1 MRGEPTI
8 KMLHTRFIYRQISTS
23 WKQTAVFIACVAL
36 SLVTLVSLGGFG
48 ESVNSSLL
56 RDARKLLAADVEA
69 RSNFPFSPAAEAAL
83 AALAADPTI
92 DLARTYEFISVV
104 RQTDSDATLL
114 SELKVVEPGYPFY
127 GEVLLAS
134 KRPFAQVLTPGH
146 IIVGQNL
153 LDRLGLQVG
162 DPLDVGQATLT
173 IADVVVGEPDEPIN
187 FFTLGPRIFIAA
199 ADLPAIDLIKPGSRI
214 SYRALLRV
222 ADDGAVDGVAE
233 RLTAVGDGRQLRVN
247 TYRTNQSG
255 VQRFF
260 ENLLTFLN
268 LIGIFTLMLAG
279 IGIQS
284 SLTAFLKEREET
296 IAVLRTFGA
305 SSGFVIR
312 QFLAVAALLGA
323 VGTVIGLLL
332 GLLLQLLFPLIF
344 APFLP
349 PQVEFVLSFRAILEG
364 VILGL
369 FVTAAFTFIPLYQ
382 IQELKPS
389 FIFRK
394 EAPPLPKSWFYYA
407 MLALIL
413 AFFAGMVFWYLQN
426 PRRTAYFAAG
436 TVGLVAITA
445 GLTQLLL
452 YLLRRRKLRPLAP
465 RQALRGLFRP
475 RNATAAIIVTLT
487 TSLAVLFTIYLIQRN
502 LDASFVAAYPDDAPN
517 LFILDIQPD
526 QRQGVA
532 AELGVPTQFFPV
544 IRARIQ
550 SINGQEIRPR
560 DDNADGPPDD
570 NEEGGPPLDI
580 SFSLTYQDELLDNET
595 LRQGAA
601 LFDPADLGVA
611 QVSVSEIMLGSYP
624 FKLGDEM
631 VFNIQG
637 VMLPARVV
645 SVRTAP
651 EENGRF
657 APTFNFVLREQDL
670 ITAPQTIITTVTLP
684 PDSIPAMQNR
694 LVNAFP
700 NLTVVD
706 VTRAIATLAELVG
719 NITIVI
725 RFFTLFSIVAGVLII
740 ISSVLATRF
749 ARIQEAVYFKV
760 LGAKRRFVLRVFALE
775 NVFIGLLSAILALFL
790 SQLAGWILVTQVF
803 ELAYLPYLGASG
815 VLMLLTVGL
824 VTAVGLLASIS
835 ILRQK
840 PITFLREQTAE

>member
-1 MRGEPTI
+1 MI
-8 KMLHTRFIYRQISTS
+8 HTRFIYRQITSS

-48 ESVNSSLL
+48 ESVNNSLL

-69 RSNFPFSPAAEAAL
+69 RSRFPFTDAVEAELSTLAAE
-83 AALAADPTI
+83 PGI
-92 DLARTYEFISVV
+92 EIARTYEFISVV
-104 RQTDSDATLL
+104 RQTDGEATLL

-127 GEVLLAS
+127 GEVGLAS

-162 DPLDVGQATLT
+162 DPLNVGQATLT
-173 IADVVVGEPDEPIN
+173 IADVVVSEPDEPVN

-199 ADLPAIDLIKPGSRI
+199 ADLPTIDLIKPGSRVT
-214 SYRALLRV
+214 YRALLRV
-222 ADDGAVDGVAE
+222 ADEGQVDGVAE
-233 RLTAVGDGRQLRVN
+233 RLTATGENRQLRVD
-247 TYRTNQSG
+247 TFRTNQSG

-305 SSGFVIR
+305 TSRFVIN
-312 QFLAVAALLGA
+312 QFFAVAAVLGA
-323 VGTVIGLLL
+323 IGTVLGLLL
-332 GLLLQLLFPLIF
+332 GLLLQILFPVIF

-349 PQVEFVLSFRAILEG
+349 PQVEFVLSLRALLEG
-364 VILGL
+364 MILGL

-407 MLALIL
+407 ILTLIL

-452 YLLRRRKLRPLAP
+452 HWLRRRRLKPLAP

-502 LDASFVAAYPDDAPN
+502 LDASFVAAYPDNAPN
-517 LFILDIQPD
+517 LLILDIQPN
-526 QRQGVA
+526 QRQEVA
-532 AELGVPTQFFPV
+532 AELGVPTVFYPV

-550 SINGQEIRPR
+550 SINGQEIQPR
-560 DDNADGPPDD
+560 EENNDERGNNDNNDS
-570 NEEGGPPLDI
+570 PPLDFP
-580 SFSLTYQDELLDNET
+580 FSLTYQNDLLADET
-595 LRQGAA
+595 LREGSS

-611 QVSVSEIMLGSYP
+611 QVSVSELMLGSYP

-631 VFNIQG
+631 VFTIQG
-637 VMLPARVV
+637 VELPARVV
-645 SVRTAP
+645 SIRTMP
-651 EENGRF
+651 GEENGRF

-670 ITAPQTIITTVTLP
+670 INAPQTIITSVNIP
-684 PDSIPAMQNR
+684 PATIPALQNR
-694 LVNAFP
+694 LVNTFP

-706 VTRAIATLAELVG
+706 ITSAINTLAELVG
-719 NITIVI
+719 NITVVI

-760 LGAKRRFVLRVFALE
+760 LGATRRFVLRVFALE
-775 NVFIGLLSAILALFL
+775 NIFIGLLSAILALFL
-790 SQLAGWILVTQVF
+790 SQLAGWVLVTQVF
-803 ELAYLPYLGASG
+803 ELSSYAPYLGASLL
-815 VLMLLTVGL
+815 LMLLTVGL
-824 VTAVGLLASIS
+824 VTAVGLLASLS

-840 PITFLREQTAE
+840 PITFLREQTVE

>member
-1 MRGEPTI
+1 MHHWAIMVTMI
-8 KMLHTRFIYRQISTS
+8 HNQFIYRQISSS

-48 ESVNSSLL
+48 ESVNNSLL

-69 RSNFPFSPAAEAAL
+69 RSRFPFPEATETEL
-83 AALAADPTI
+83 AALAAAPGI
-92 DLARTYEFISVV
+92 DMARTYEFISVV
-104 RQTDSDATLL
+104 RQTSGEATLL
-114 SELKVVEPGYPFY
+114 AELKVVEPGYPFY
-127 GEVLLAS
+127 GEVELAS
-134 KRPFAQVLTPGH
+134 KRPFAQTLTPGH

-162 DPLDVGQATLT
+162 DPLHIGQATLT
-173 IADVVVGEPDEPIN
+173 IADVVVSEPDEPVN

-199 ADLPAIDLIKPGSRI
+199 ADLPTLDLIKPGSRVT
-214 SYRALLRV
+214 YRALLRV
-222 ADDGAVDGVAE
+222 ADEGQVDNVAE
-233 RLTAVGDGRQLRVN
+233 RLTATGETRQLRID
-247 TYRTNQSG
+247 TFRTSQSG

-284 SLTAFLKEREET
+284 SLTAFLKEREDT
-296 IAVLRTFGA
+296 IAILRTFGA
-305 SSGFVIR
+305 TSRFVIS
-312 QFLAVAALLGA
+312 QFFAVAAILGA
-323 VGTVIGLLL
+323 IGTLVGLLL
-332 GLLLQLLFPLIF
+332 GLLLQLLFPLLF

-349 PQVEFVLSFRAILEG
+349 PQVEFILSFRAMLEG
-364 VILGL
+364 MILGI

-382 IQELKPS
+382 IQELKPN

-394 EAPPLPKSWFYYA
+394 EAPPLPKSGFYYA
-407 MLALIL
+407 ILALIL

-445 GLTQLLL
+445 GLTQLAL
-452 YLLRRRKLRPLAP
+452 YWLRRRKPKPLAS

-487 TSLAVLFTIYLIQRN
+487 TSLSVLFTIYLIQRN
-502 LDASFVAAYPDDAPN
+502 LDASFVAAYPADAPN
-517 LFILDIQPD
+517 LLILDIQPD

-532 AELGVPTQFFPV
+532 DELGVPAVFYPV

-550 SINGQEIRPR
+550 SINGQEIQPR
-560 DDNADGPPDD
+560 EENDDEQDD
-570 NEEGGPPLDI
+570 DDDSPPLDFP
-580 SFSLTYQDELLDNET
+580 FSLTYQDSLLGDET
-595 LRQGAA
+595 LREGAS

-631 VFNIQG
+631 VFTIQG
-637 VMLPARVV
+637 VELPARVV
-645 SVRTAP
+645 SIRTASG

-657 APTFNFVLREQDL
+657 APTFNFILREQDL
-670 ITAPQTIITTVTLP
+670 ITAPQTIITTVNIP
-684 PDSIPAMQNR
+684 PATIPALQNR
-694 LVNAFP
+694 LVNTFP

-706 VTRAIATLAELVG
+706 ITRAITTLAELVG
-719 NITIVI
+719 NITVVI
-725 RFFTLFSIVAGVLII
+725 RFFTLFSLIAGVLII
-740 ISSVLATRF
+740 ISSILATRF

-760 LGAKRRFVLRVFALE
+760 LGATRRFVLRVFALE
-775 NVFIGLLSAILALFL
+775 NVFIGLLSALLALIL

-803 ELAYLPYLGASG
+803 ELAYAPYLGASIL
-815 VLMLLTVGL
+815 LMLLTVGL
-824 VTAVGLLASIS
+824 VTAVGLLASLS

-840 PITFLREQTAE
+840 PITFLREQTVE

>member
-1 MRGEPTI
+1 MVTMI
-8 KMLHTRFIYRQISTS
+8 HTRFIYRQISTS

-48 ESVNSSLL
+48 ESVNNSLL

-69 RSNFPFSPAAEAAL
+69 RSRFPFTEAVEAEL
-83 AALAADPTI
+83 AALAAEPGI
-92 DLARTYEFISVV
+92 DIARTYEFISVV
-104 RQTDSDATLL
+104 RQTDGEATLL

-127 GEVLLAS
+127 GEVGLAS

-162 DPLDVGQATLT
+162 DPLNVGQATLT
-173 IADVVVGEPDEPIN
+173 IADVVVSEPDEPVN

-199 ADLPAIDLIKPGSRI
+199 ADLPTIDLIKPGSRVT
-214 SYRALLRV
+214 YRALLRV
-222 ADDGAVDGVAE
+222 ADEGQVDGVAE
-233 RLTAVGDGRQLRVN
+233 RLTATGENRQLRVD
-247 TYRTNQSG
+247 TFRTNQSG

-305 SSGFVIR
+305 TSRFVIN
-312 QFLAVAALLGA
+312 QFFAVAAVLGA
-323 VGTVIGLLL
+323 IGTVLGLLL
-332 GLLLQLLFPLIF
+332 GLLLQLLFPVIF

-349 PQVEFVLSFRAILEG
+349 PQVEFVLSLRALLEG
-364 VILGL
+364 MILGL

-407 MLALIL
+407 ILTLIL

-426 PRRTAYFAAG
+426 PRRTVYFAAG

-445 GLTQLLL
+445 GLTQILL
-452 YLLRRRKLRPLAP
+452 YWLRRRKLKPLAP

-517 LFILDIQPD
+517 LLILDIQPN
-526 QRQGVA
+526 QRQEVA
-532 AELGVPTQFFPV
+532 AELGVPTVFYPV

-550 SINGQEIRPR
+550 SINGQEIQPR
-560 DDNADGPPDD
+560 EENNDERGNNDNNDS
-570 NEEGGPPLDI
+570 PPLDFP
-580 SFSLTYQDELLDNET
+580 FSLTYQNDLLADET
-595 LRQGAA
+595 LSEGAA

-611 QVSVSEIMLGSYP
+611 QVSVSELMLGSYP

-637 VMLPARVV
+637 VQLPARVV
-645 SVRTAP
+645 SIRTMP
-651 EENGRF
+651 GEENGRF

-670 ITAPQTIITTVTLP
+670 INAPQTIITSVNIP
-684 PDSIPAMQNR
+684 PATIPALQNR
-694 LVNAFP
+694 LVNTFP

-706 VTRAIATLAELVG
+706 ITSAINTLAELVG
-719 NITIVI
+719 NITVVI

-760 LGAKRRFVLRVFALE
+760 LGATRRFVLRVFALE
-775 NVFIGLLSAILALFL
+775 NIFIGLLSAILALFL

-803 ELAYLPYLGASG
+803 ELSSYAPYLGASIL
-815 VLMLLTVGL
+815 LMLLTVGL
-824 VTAVGLLASIS
+824 VTAVGLLASLS

-840 PITFLREQTAE
+840 PITFLREQTVE

>member
-1 MRGEPTI
+1 MI
-8 KMLHTRFIYRQISTS
+8 HTRFIYRQITNS

-48 ESVNSSLL
+48 ESVNNSLL

-69 RSNFPFSPAAEAAL
+69 RSRFPFTEAVEAELAVLAAE
-83 AALAADPTI
+83 PGI

-104 RQTDSDATLL
+104 RQTNGEDTLL

-127 GEVLLAS
+127 GEVALAS

-162 DPLDVGQATLT
+162 DPLNVGQATLT
-173 IADVVVGEPDEPIN
+173 IADVVVGEPDEPVN

-199 ADLPAIDLIKPGSRI
+199 ADLPAIDLIKPGSRVT
-214 SYRALLRV
+214 YRALLRV
-222 ADDGAVDGVAE
+222 ADEGQVDGVAE
-233 RLTAVGDGRQLRVN
+233 RLAATGETRQFRVD
-247 TYRTNQSG
+247 TFRTNQSG

-268 LIGIFTLMLAG
+268 LIGIFTLMLSG

-284 SLTAFLKEREET
+284 SLTAFLKEREDT

-305 SSGFVIR
+305 TSRFVIT
-312 QFLAVAALLGA
+312 QFFAIAAVLGA
-323 VGTVIGLLL
+323 IGTVLGLLL
-332 GLLLQLLFPLIF
+332 GLLLQLLFPFIF

-349 PQVEFVLSFRAILEG
+349 PQVEFVLSFRAMLEG
-364 VILGL
+364 MILGI

-382 IQELKPS
+382 IQELKPN

-407 MLALIL
+407 ILTLIL
-413 AFFAGMVFWYLQN
+413 LFFAGTVFWYLQN

-445 GLTQLLL
+445 GITQLLL
-452 YLLRRRKLRPLAP
+452 YWLRRRRLKPLAP

-475 RNATAAIIVTLT
+475 RNATAAVIVTLT

-502 LDASFVAAYPDDAPN
+502 LDASFVAAYPEDAPN
-517 LFILDIQPD
+517 LLILDIQPN
-526 QRQGVA
+526 QRQEVA
-532 AELGVPTQFFPV
+532 AALGVPAPFYPV

-550 SINGQEIRPR
+550 SINGQEIQPR
-560 DDNADGPPDD
+560 EEDDEERD
-570 NEEGGPPLDI
+570 NNDNDSPPLDFP
-580 SFSLTYQDELLDNET
+580 FSLTYQNALPADET
-595 LRQGAA
+595 LREGSS

-624 FKLGDEM
+624 FKLGDDLI
-631 VFNIQG
+631 FNIQG
-637 VMLPARVV
+637 VELPARVV
-645 SVRTAP
+645 SIRTVP
-651 EENGRF
+651 GEENGRF
-657 APTFNFVLREQDL
+657 APTFNFMLREQDL
-670 ITAPQTIITTVTLP
+670 INAPQTIITTVNLP
-684 PDSIPAMQNR
+684 PATIPALQNR
-694 LVNAFP
+694 LVNRFP
-700 NLTVVD
+700 NLTIVD
-706 VTRAIATLAELVG
+706 ITNAINTLAELVG
-719 NITIVI
+719 NITVVI

-760 LGAKRRFVLRVFALE
+760 LGATRRFVLRVFALE
-775 NVFIGLLSAILALFL
+775 NIFIGLLSAVLALFL

-803 ELAYLPYLGASG
+803 ELTTYVPYVGASL
-815 VLMLLTVGL
+815 VLMLFTVGL
-824 VTAVGLLASIS
+824 VTAVGLLASLS

-840 PITFLREQTAE
+840 PITFLREQTVE

>member
-1 MRGEPTI
+1 MI
-8 KMLHTRFIYRQISTS
+8 HTRFIYRQITSS

-48 ESVNSSLL
+48 ESVNNSLL

-69 RSNFPFSPAAEAAL
+69 RSRFPFTDAVEAELSTLAAE
-83 AALAADPTI
+83 PGI
-92 DLARTYEFISVV
+92 EIARTYEFISVV
-104 RQTDSDATLL
+104 RQTDGEATLL

-127 GEVLLAS
+127 GEVGLAS

-162 DPLDVGQATLT
+162 DPLNVGQATLT
-173 IADVVVGEPDEPIN
+173 IADVVVSEPDEPVN

-199 ADLPAIDLIKPGSRI
+199 ADLPTIDLIKPGSRVT
-214 SYRALLRV
+214 YRALLRV
-222 ADDGAVDGVAE
+222 ADEGQVDGVAE
-233 RLTAVGDGRQLRVN
+233 RLTATGENRQLRVD
-247 TYRTNQSG
+247 TFRTNQSG

-305 SSGFVIR
+305 TSRFVIN
-312 QFLAVAALLGA
+312 QFFAVAAVLGA
-323 VGTVIGLLL
+323 IGTVLGLLL
-332 GLLLQLLFPLIF
+332 GLLLQILFPVIF

-349 PQVEFVLSFRAILEG
+349 PQVEFVLSLRALLEG
-364 VILGL
+364 MILGL

-407 MLALIL
+407 ILTLIL

-452 YLLRRRKLRPLAP
+452 YWLRRRKLKPLAP

-502 LDASFVAAYPDDAPN
+502 LDASFVAAYPDNAPN
-517 LFILDIQPD
+517 LLILDIQPN
-526 QRQGVA
+526 QRQEVA
-532 AELGVPTQFFPV
+532 AELGVPTVFYPV

-550 SINGQEIRPR
+550 SINGQEIQPR
-560 DDNADGPPDD
+560 EENNDERGNNDNNDS
-570 NEEGGPPLDI
+570 PPLDFP
-580 SFSLTYQDELLDNET
+580 FSLTYQNDLLADET
-595 LRQGAA
+595 LREGSS

-611 QVSVSEIMLGSYP
+611 QVSVSELMLGSYP

-631 VFNIQG
+631 VFTIQG
-637 VMLPARVV
+637 VELPARVV
-645 SVRTAP
+645 SIRTMP
-651 EENGRF
+651 GEENGRF

-670 ITAPQTIITTVTLP
+670 INAPQTIITSVNIP
-684 PDSIPAMQNR
+684 PATIPALQNR
-694 LVNAFP
+694 LVNTFP

-706 VTRAIATLAELVG
+706 ITSAINTLAELVG
-719 NITIVI
+719 NITVVI

-760 LGAKRRFVLRVFALE
+760 LGATRRFVLRVFALE
-775 NVFIGLLSAILALFL
+775 NIFIGLLSAILALFL
-790 SQLAGWILVTQVF
+790 SQLAGWVLVTQVF
-803 ELAYLPYLGASG
+803 ELSSYAPYLGASLL
-815 VLMLLTVGL
+815 LMLLTVGL
-824 VTAVGLLASIS
+824 VTAVGLLASLS

-840 PITFLREQTAE
+840 PITFLREQTVE